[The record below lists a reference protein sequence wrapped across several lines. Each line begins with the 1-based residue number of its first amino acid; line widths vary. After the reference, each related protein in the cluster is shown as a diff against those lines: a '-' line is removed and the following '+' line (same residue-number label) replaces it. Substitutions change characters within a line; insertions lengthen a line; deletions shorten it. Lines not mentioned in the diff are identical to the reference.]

1 MKNCTRDCNDAE
13 CQKLAMNSKLCN
25 PASELTYVCLEDAD
39 LGEGGGIYGACQ
51 PFDMINNPSASGWN
65 VNPQCVDC
73 CNTKDCNKNR
83 DCTRACNVAECKANN
98 CTGDAPYVCADG
110 IANIQGACAP
120 LPKVWQNDRN
130 CTTCC
135 DMSDCAG
142 QVGVG

>member
-13 CQKLAMNSKLCN
+13 CQKLFMNSKLCN
-25 PASELTYVCLEDAD
+25 LDSVLTYVCLEDKD
-39 LGEGGGIYGACQ
+39 KPYGGIYGACQ
-51 PFDMINNPSASGWN
+51 PLEMINNQDAGGWN

-83 DCTRACNVAECKANN
+83 DDCTRDCNDAECKANN
-98 CTGDAPYVCADG
+98 CTRDAPYVCTDG
-110 IANIQGACAP
+110 IEGACAS
-120 LPKVWQNDRN
+120 LPKIWQNDRN

-135 DMSDCAG
+135 DMSNCAG